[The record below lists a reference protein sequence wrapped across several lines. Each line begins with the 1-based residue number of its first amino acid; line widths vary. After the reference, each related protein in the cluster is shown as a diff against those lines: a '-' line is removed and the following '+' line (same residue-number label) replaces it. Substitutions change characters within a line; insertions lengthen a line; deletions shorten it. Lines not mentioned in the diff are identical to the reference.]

1 MKQGLSWTGGPDEV
15 DLRPPAGADPEATAA
30 ARAEL
35 EAFRSDCHEQYMVFA
50 LNVELRG
57 HIPKSKRWQFL
68 WDRERSDVLLSVG
81 TGPPA
86 TEDVPGSRT
95 FAAMRQGKFLDAV
108 LKGGDFGCRDANA
121 FIVFVYSLWERR
133 CRREIARL
141 FNVESNDVR
150 CPLMGDL
157 RSVRNAI
164 LHAGWRVRKED
175 RTKME
180 VLPLFWGEIPEDEL
194 RISAHMVNLLMEQ
207 INALR
212 VEIQ

>member
-1 MKQGLSWTGGPDEV
+1 MEQGSYRTGRPAEV
-15 DLRPPAGADPEATAA
+15 DLRPPERASAEATAA
-30 ARAEL
+30 ARTEL
-35 EAFRSDCHEQYMVFA
+35 EAFGSDCHEQYMVFA

-57 HIPKSKRWQFL
+57 QIPRSKRFQCL
-68 WDRERSDVLLSVG
+68 WDPERSDILLSVG

-86 TEDVPGSRT
+86 TEYVPGSRT

-121 FIVFVYSLWERR
+121 FIVFVYSLWEHR

-141 FNVESNDVR
+141 FDVEIHDVR

-157 RSVRNAI
+157 RSVRNAL

-175 RTKME
+175 RKKME
-180 VLPLFWGEIPEDEL
+180 VLPLLWGEIPEEPL